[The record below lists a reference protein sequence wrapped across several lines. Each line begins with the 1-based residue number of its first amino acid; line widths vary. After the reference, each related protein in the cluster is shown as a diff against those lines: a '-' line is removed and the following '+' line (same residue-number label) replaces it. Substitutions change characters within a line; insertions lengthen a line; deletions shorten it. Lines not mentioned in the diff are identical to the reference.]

1 MGRGLGEVKPDE
13 GAVKFFA
20 HPHPLGAVAYDGC
33 YPTNSSQGTSKQQ
46 LTTKIL
52 VIAQILLK
60 FNNN

>member
-1 MGRGLGEVKPDE
+1 ML
-13 GAVKFFA
+13 FA

-33 YPTNSSQGTSKQQ
+33 YPTNSSQGSKKQE

-52 VIAQILLK
+52 VIARILLK